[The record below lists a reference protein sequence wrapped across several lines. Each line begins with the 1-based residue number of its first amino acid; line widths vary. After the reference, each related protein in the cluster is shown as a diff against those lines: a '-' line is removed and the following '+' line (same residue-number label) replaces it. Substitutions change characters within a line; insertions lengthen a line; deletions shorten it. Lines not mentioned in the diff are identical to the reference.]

1 MNTATKM
8 SNKSNSTS
16 TSASLG
22 IRVAITSPH
31 DDEKLTFTLSGVNVS
46 IANAIRRILLSE
58 IPMVVFRVSPN
69 DKNKCNVLANTC
81 GLHNEIVK
89 HRLSCIPIHITKL
102 ENFPLKNY
110 IMELNVTNNTD
121 TSMYVTSK
129 DFKIKT
135 IDSGA
140 YLDEEEI
147 RQIFPSN
154 SNTGDYIDFV
164 RLKARPTEEIVGKTI
179 NLTCEF
185 DVGIAKEDSAYNA
198 TATCAYGNTID
209 VGKQT
214 AQLQI
219 LKHTWTQEGKNVKE
233 VKFEED
239 NWLLLEGK
247 RIFTSNSFDFIVET
261 VGVYTNTNLVA
272 IACKIMMNKLENLD
286 QLINDDAVEIKHG
299 DSTMVN
305 CYDIIL
311 VHEDYTV
318 GKVIEYLLNEHYF
331 KTETLTFC
339 GFKMLHPHDDY
350 CLIRVAYKEPVEIS
364 TIKGH
369 LTDCVRRSTDIF
381 KYIYGEFIK
390 LV

>member
-272 IACKIMMNKLENLD
+272 IACKIMMNK
-286 QLINDDAVEIKHG
+286 
-299 DSTMVN
+299 
-305 CYDIIL
+305 
-311 VHEDYTV
+311 
-318 GKVIEYLLNEHYF
+318 
-331 KTETLTFC
+331 
-339 GFKMLHPHDDY
+339 
-350 CLIRVAYKEPVEIS
+350 
-364 TIKGH
+364 
-369 LTDCVRRSTDIF
+369 
-381 KYIYGEFIK
+381 
-390 LV
+390 